1 MSEAGDKVR
10 ETMRQMGELA
20 DLEDKKK
27 EKEDEIRRLGEEQK
41 AFLQILMFY
50 PSMRK

>member
-20 DLEDKKK
+20 DLEDEKERKKK
-27 EKEDEIRRLGEEQK
+27 
-41 AFLQILMFY
+41 
-50 PSMRK
+50 MR